1 MELWTEIFVK
11 TVDATW
17 KMDKDFQDHV
27 LIADERRSNQ
37 KSQRQYV
44 NSAIRN
50 SRQTRRWFSIK
61 EILVI
66 SHPHRRRSEMTEL
79 SKEEKDVKIAP
90 TFREVQM
97 KKIKVRIAI
106 GVDEEENVFTYGIGG
121 NTNAKYGLLNEK
133 RIKNINEHI
142 SNAYSGKS
150 SK

>member
-79 SKEEKDVKIAP
+79 TKEGKRFVNCKYQIPECRCCHSTDYGVCQDYLSQDEKSEDGMCVYCDHH
-90 TFREVQM
+90 
-97 KKIKVRIAI
+97 KKCHVLA
-106 GVDEEENVFTYGIGG
+106 DEKSY
-121 NTNAKYGLLNEK
+121 NTPL
-133 RIKNINEHI
+133 
-142 SNAYSGKS
+142 
-150 SK
+150 